1 MAKQYQMKK
10 RMELLGFGLIING
23 KKWLL
28 FLPPYWILPRSTS
41 FHFYPKHENFKILN
55 TG

>member
-10 RMELLGFGLIING
+10 RMELLGLGLIING

-28 FLPPYWILPRSTS
+28 FFATLLNSPAFYEFSFLPQTWK
-41 FHFYPKHENFKILN
+41 F
-55 TG
+55 